1 MHKSFRSWCS
11 PIYVF
16 SFFARAFG
24 VISKNPLP
32 NLRSWRLN
40 AMFVPKSFIV
50 LALTLRYLIHF
61 EWSLYRCEVE
71 SKFILLHSLDIGSP
85 RTTEAIVMSWL
96 NGLTGNMGSGIGP
109 VGLWL
114 ELGLTPSLTLLSL
127 PSFLTSGAATLDW
140 CLCDDST
147 PSLFPPFLQGS
158 F

>member
-1 MHKSFRSWCS
+1 MHKNFKSWRS

-61 EWSLYRCEVE
+61 EWSLYMMWSRVQV
-71 SKFILLHSLDIGSP
+71 HSFAFFGHRFSQNHWSDCYVL
-85 RTTEAIVMSWL
+85 TEWSHWEH
-96 NGLTGNMGSGIGP
+96 GLRNWAHRALIGIGTDTQPHCSLPPQLPDVRGCYPWLVP
-109 VGLWL
+109 VWWFHCF
-114 ELGLTPSLTLLSL
+114 TFSSL
-127 PSFLTSGAATLDW
+127 PSG
-140 CLCDDST
+140 
-147 PSLFPPFLQGS
+147 
-158 F
+158 